1 MSLESAIAD
10 LVSAS
15 TGLTQ
20 SVNVTRA
27 AVEAT
32 RDSVLAQETP
42 TETAKVAAATAAT
55 NATTS
60 AATTASKL
68 TTAAS
73 DYAAQKTSKGL
84 AAVQTSADSE
94 LKDQLHRRDPARHPF
109 RGARPSLVMDFVRRE
124 CHRNNAAGNLEPVDL
139 NSFMTFTRAS
149 TATYVGPD
157 GLIKEAASN
166 VPRYGYDPVTG
177 EALGLLIEEQRT
189 NLLSGSVERLYL
201 WDLARVDPIRST
213 ILSPGGKLDAFKLTE
228 RQVSPAPEYYMR
240 SMTGTNGSAGQTF
253 CASVYVHTSSD
264 RVPRLRV
271 THTSCAPQTTEV
283 TFNISQRTFS
293 SPSGYI
299 TSTGFADAG
308 NGWLRIWV
316 VYTLPTASVTEWGL
330 NLQGGT
336 TTGDGVSGVVMYG
349 PQLEVGSFPTSYIPT
364 PATFTGR
371 ASTKTYFDSNGVL
384 QTAASGVA
392 VTDHG
397 YVDGRWVSKGLS
409 LEPQATNLLLRSQ
422 DFTGYGVN
430 GTIAPTISR
439 GTVLSPTGVLSCAD
453 VTFAAGSGSFN
464 GVFMNGIAGT
474 LGTTYTASVF
484 LKAGI
489 GSVFRMSI
497 EGSVLFGGSSIV
509 DFDQAT
515 GNVSVQSTGGA
526 PVTIRVTQFGAW
538 YRISL
543 TRTAV
548 ANGSMAIC
556 FYSGID
562 GANRFVIYGAQIETG
577 PVATSYIPTTTAQVT
592 RAADTST
599 SAQVT
604 RAAEYTY
611 CSVANWVDVNG
622 GTLHARTGGFISH
635 AWGAI
640 AQIDDGQSN
649 SARILMDGSAGNKK
663 PRLFVNQNAAEG
675 LSVTDDT
682 TLTSMACASIAGRYG
697 QSVNAISYN
706 GRATYSAGSGVP
718 FGRKPPSRFCVGCI
732 GMAYQLNGYIKQL
745 TYFPRQLSDADLQAL
760 TILED

>member
-15 TGLTQ
+15 TSLV
-20 SVNVTRA
+20 SAVNVTRTTL
-27 AVEAT
+27 EN
-32 RDSVLAQETP
+32 
-42 TETAKVAAATAAT
+42 TEATAAAQVQPAAVS
-55 NATTS
+55 ATE
-60 AATTASKL
+60 AANQATAASNSVTAAKASL
-68 TTAAS
+68 TTAMA
-73 DYAAQKTSKGL
+73 DYAAQKTAKGL
-84 AAVQTSADSE
+84 PAVQSAADSE
-94 LKDQLHRRDPARHPF
+94 LADRLHRRDPARHPF
-109 RGARPSLVMDFVRRE
+109 RGARPSLVMDFVRQE

-189 NLLSGSVERLYL
+189 NLVTYSRNLESGPWVRTGYSCETSSDCLAPDGSLSAS
-201 WDLARVDPIRST
+201 
-213 ILSPGGKLDAFKLTE
+213 KLVALTSAWLQCQ
-228 RQVSPAPEYYMR
+228 RQVTVTPNTTYTFSFWINLSLSTRNGGYRVHDISNSVDIGSYLPYV
-240 SMTGTNGSAGQTF
+240 GSAGWVRQTF
-253 CASVYVHTSSD
+253 
-264 RVPRLRV
+264 
-271 THTSCAPQTTEV
+271 
-283 TFNISQRTFS
+283 TFT
-293 SPSGYI
+293 
-299 TSTGFADAG
+299 
-308 NGWLRIWV
+308 
-316 VYTLPTASVTEWGL
+316 TASNCTAVAIYPHAYNALAGYKFYFWGI
-330 NLQGGT
+330 
-336 TTGDGVSGVVMYG
+336 
-349 PQLEVGSFPTSYIPT
+349 QLEAGAFPTSYIPT

-409 LEPQATNLLLRSQ
+409 LEPQATNLLLQSQ

-604 RAAEYTY
+604 RAGDTPTVSNFALGPV
-611 CSVANWVDVNG
+611 SVGTISVTHDRVENIAAGYIFEINTAGLDVSRIVCRTDGATAFKVFNIRTASTDSNVVSSVGSIKSRSTVGMSYAGVSCKTSRDG
-622 GTLHARTGGFISH
+622 GGVATLAAIEAYHAHVFTNIKLG
-635 AWGAI
+635 WT
-640 AQIDDGQSN
+640 
-649 SARILMDGSAGNKK
+649 AGN
-663 PRLFVNQNAAEG
+663 
-675 LSVTDDT
+675 
-682 TLTSMACASIAGRYG
+682 TS
-697 QSVNAISYN
+697 
-706 GRATYSAGSGVP
+706 
-718 FGRKPPSRFCVGCI
+718 
-732 GMAYQLNGYIKQL
+732 NGYIRQL

-760 TILED
+760 TILEN

>member
-1 MSLESAIAD
+1 MSLEPNLAALVAASTQLTKSIAMPLSVVTGKRDAATTAEADITSAESAIA
-10 LVSAS
+10 
-15 TGLTQ
+15 
-20 SVNVTRA
+20 
-27 AVEAT
+27 
-32 RDSVLAQETP
+32 
-42 TETAKVAAATAAT
+42 TAAT
-55 NATTS
+55 TATTD

-68 TTAAS
+68 TAAAA
-73 DYAAQKTSKGL
+73 DYAAQKTTKGL
-84 AAVQTSADSE
+84 AAVQTSADTE
-94 LKDQLHRRDPARHPF
+94 LKDRLHRRDPARHPF

-336 TTGDGVSGVVMYG
+336 TTGDGVSGVLIYG
-349 PQLEVGSFPTSYIPT
+349 PQLEIGSFPTSYIPT

-409 LEPQATNLLLRSQ
+409 LEGQATNLLTYSSDLS
-422 DFTGYGVN
+422 N
-430 GTIAPTISR
+430 GSLWKTNSATISGSTISFVGVMSR
-439 GTVLSPTGVLSCAD
+439 VVKPVTPADGIYTLSARFSLAD
-453 VTFAAGSGSFN
+453 VGKKIKLAVWYAGKDGFSYADSTIPESGVVTTTVN
-464 GVFMNGIAGT
+464 ATGITSVGIINSSAGT
-474 LGTTYTASVF
+474 AQSVTLYPGT
-484 LKAGI
+484 GI
-489 GSVFRMSI
+489 
-497 EGSVLFGGSSIV
+497 
-509 DFDQAT
+509 
-515 GNVSVQSTGGA
+515 
-526 PVTIRVTQFGAW
+526 QFEA
-538 YRISL
+538 
-543 TRTAV
+543 
-548 ANGSMAIC
+548 
-556 FYSGID
+556 
-562 GANRFVIYGAQIETG
+562 G

-604 RAAEYTY
+604 RAADVATVAGANFTSGWYTPDG
-611 CSVANWVDVNG
+611 W
-622 GTLHARTGGFISH
+622 TLGAQFSLSSSAPMGDRGVFGFHTATGLRGISLRTYIVSG
-635 AWGAI
+635 
-640 AQIDDGQSN
+640 N
-649 SARILMDGSAGNKK
+649 SAFVVRDAASNMNPVEGAPANTAG
-663 PRLFVNQNAAEG
+663 
-675 LSVTDDT
+675 
-682 TLTSMACASIAGRYG
+682 GR
-697 QSVNAISYN
+697 
-706 GRATYSAGSGVP
+706 YSAGCGIATDGAARYTLNNSALV
-718 FGRKPPSRFCVGCI
+718 KQDVGFVRPAITNLAI
-732 GMAYQLNGYIKQL
+732 GFNNAAGGPGYLNGYIRQL